1 LIVTRTSTEPVTRH
15 PRRVIGRA
23 GDGSAGPTLV
33 FVAGVHGNEPSGV
46 LALERVFARLE
57 EHAIVPRG
65 SVLGLSGNL
74 QALAAGRRYLSR
86 DLNRMWSR
94 AEVERLRAA
103 AAATASAGDGA
114 APEDQELRE
123 LLRHL
128 EAAFVEAKGPVTVV
142 DLHSASSR
150 TAPFVVLGDTL
161 HNRRFGR
168 RFPTP
173 VILGLEEQ
181 LVGTLMEYV
190 TGLGHTALAIE
201 GGQNEDP
208 RSVDHHEAAIW
219 LALVHA
225 RSLARDQ
232 VRDLEQH
239 RRVIASTRQGVPR
252 LLEILHRHE
261 IRPGDEFVMRPGYRN
276 FQPVR
281 KGEELAKD
289 RHGPVR
295 SPGDY
300 VLFLP
305 LYQGLGSDG
314 FFLSRAVSPVWLV
327 VSGALRR
334 LRVSMLAP
342 FLPGVRRHPELADTL
357 LVDTRVARFL
367 VPELFHLLGYR
378 VRRIEPDRV
387 EARRRKN

>member
-1 LIVTRTSTEPVTRH
+1 MTRTSTEPVTRH
-15 PRRVIGRA
+15 PRRVLGRA
-23 GDGSAGPTLV
+23 GDGSTGPTVV

-65 SVLGLSGNL
+65 VVLGLSGNL
-74 QALAAGRRYLSR
+74 QALAAGRRYLDR

-94 AEVERLRAA
+94 AEVARVRAVA
-103 AAATASAGDGA
+103 AGDGA
-114 APEDQELRE
+114 VPEDRELRE
-123 LLRHL
+123 LLQHL
-128 EAAFVEAKGPVTVV
+128 EDAFHAAKGPVTVV

-190 TGLGHTALAIE
+190 TGLGHTSLAVE

-225 RSLARDQ
+225 KSLAREQ
-232 VRDLEQH
+232 VRDFEQH
-239 RRVIASTRQGVPR
+239 RRLIASTRQGVPR

-281 KGEELAKD
+281 KGEELARD

-314 FFLSRAVSPVWLV
+314 FFLSRAVSPLWLV
-327 VSGALRR
+327 VSGVLRR
-334 LRVSMLAP
+334 FGVSLVAP

-357 LVDTRVARFL
+357 LVDTRIARFL
-367 VPELFHLLGYR
+367 VPQLFHLMGYR

-387 EARRRKN
+387 EARRRRN